1 MTIHKK
7 DGRKTRQ
14 NDRGIAQVLCFARV
28 IFLTTKQNTK
38 SLDKKKGD
46 GVIWEGGGEG
56 GGVSDAMNAASDKK
70 KGDGDIWVPQW

>member
-46 GVIWEGGGEG
+46 GVIWEGGGG
-56 GGVSDAMNAASDKK
+56 GFRCYERC
-70 KGDGDIWVPQW
+70 

>member
-1 MTIHKK
+1 MTIRKK

-46 GVIWEGGGEG
+46 GVIWEGGGG
-56 GGVSDAMNAASDKK
+56 GSDAMNAASDKK